1 MNKLAKEGRCLRV
14 AREAF
19 FILTPMK
26 KRLWGDT
33 GFPVSE
39 IGLGCWQLGG
49 DCWGDLEDSKA
60 LGILEASVESGVNF
74 LDTAD
79 VYGAGRSEEL
89 IGKFL
94 RNRTEELFVA
104 TKLGRQ
110 AQVYPDQYTS
120 DNLRACTEASLRR
133 LGVDSLDLTQL
144 HCPPPA
150 IMEEGEVFEIMRK
163 QQADGLIKNW
173 GVSVE
178 SVEEGLLCLE
188 QNGLASLQVIFN
200 VFRRKPAEILLEK
213 AKAKKVAI
221 IVRLPLASGL
231 LSGKLFASST
241 FAENDHR
248 SYNED
253 GEFFNVGE
261 TFAGLG
267 LAKGCELADQ
277 LKAMVPE
284 GMSLAAMALR
294 WILDFD
300 AVSTVIPGASRAE
313 QARDNAIVSD
323 LPSLSNELHDQL
335 KAFYE
340 ESVAQHIRGLY

>member
-1 MNKLAKEGRCLRV
+1 
-14 AREAF
+14 
-19 FILTPMK
+19 MK
-26 KRLWGDT
+26 KRLFGDT
-33 GFPVSE
+33 GFPASD

-49 DCWGDLEDSKA
+49 DCWGDLEDAKA
-60 LGILEASVESGVNF
+60 FGILEASVESGVNF

-94 RNRTEELFVA
+94 GGRSEKLFVA

-110 AQVYPDQYTS
+110 AHVYPNQYTAE
-120 DNLRACTEASLRR
+120 NLRACTEASLAR
-133 LGVDSLDLTQL
+133 LGVETLDLTQL

-150 IMEEGEVFEIMRK
+150 IMEYGEVFQIMRQ

-178 SVEEGLLCLE
+178 SVDEGLLCLE
-188 QNGLASLQVIFN
+188 QDGLASLQVIFN
-200 VFRRKPAEILLEK
+200 VFRRKPAEILFEK

-231 LSGKLFASST
+231 LSGKLSASST

-253 GEFFNVGE
+253 GKFFNVGE

-267 LAKGCELADQ
+267 LAKGCEFADQ
-277 LKAMVPE
+277 LKTMAPE

-300 AVSTVIPGASRAE
+300 AVSTVIPGASRVE
-313 QARDNAIVSD
+313 QARGNAVVSD
-323 LPSLSNELHDQL
+323 LPSLGDELHDQL

-340 ESVAQHIRGLY
+340 DSVAQHIRGIY

>member
-1 MNKLAKEGRCLRV
+1 MNK
-14 AREAF
+14 
-19 FILTPMK
+19 
-26 KRLWGDT
+26 RLFGVT
-33 GFPVSE
+33 SFNASE
-39 IGLGCWQLGG
+39 VGLGCWQLGG
-49 DCWGDLEDSKA
+49 DCWGDVEEEEA
-60 LGILEASVESGVNF
+60 LGILRASVDAGVNF

-89 IGKFL
+89 VGKFL
-94 RNRTEELFVA
+94 RERSENLFVA

-110 AQVYPDQYTS
+110 AHVYPDQYTS
-120 DNLRACTEASLRR
+120 DNLRGCTEASLRR
-133 LGVDSLDLTQL
+133 LGVEALDLTQL

-150 IMEEGEVFEIMRK
+150 IIENGEVFEVMRE
-163 QQADGLIKNW
+163 QVAAGLIKSW

-188 QNGLASLQVIFN
+188 QEGLTSLQVIFN
-200 VFRRKPAEILLEK
+200 VFRRKPLELLFEK
-213 AKAKKVAI
+213 AKAKNVAI

-231 LSGKLFASST
+231 LSGKMSSEST

-248 SYNED
+248 GYNED
-253 GEFFNVGE
+253 GQFFNVGE

-277 LKAMVPE
+277 LIPMVPD
-284 GMSLAAMALR
+284 GMSMAAMALR

-300 AVSTVIPGASRAE
+300 AVSTIIPGASRVE
-313 QARDNAIVSD
+313 QAHDNAAVSD
-323 LPSLSNELHDQL
+323 LPPLSGELHEKL

-340 ESVAQHIRGLY
+340 DSVSSHVRGLY

>member
-1 MNKLAKEGRCLRV
+1 
-14 AREAF
+14 
-19 FILTPMK
+19 MK
-26 KRLWGDT
+26 KRLFGDT
-33 GFPVSE
+33 GFPASD

-49 DCWGDLEDSKA
+49 DCWGDLEDAKA
-60 LGILEASVESGVNF
+60 FDILEASVESGVNF

-94 RNRTEELFVA
+94 RGRSEELFVA

-110 AQVYPDQYTS
+110 AHVYPDQYTAEK
-120 DNLRACTEASLRR
+120 LRACTEASLAR
-133 LGVDSLDLTQL
+133 LGVETLDLTQL

-150 IMEEGEVFEIMRK
+150 ILEDGEVFDIMRQ

-178 SVEEGLLCLE
+178 SVDEGLLCLE
-188 QNGLASLQVIFN
+188 QDGLASLQVIFN
-200 VFRRKPAEILLEK
+200 VFRRKPAEILFEK
-213 AKAKKVAI
+213 AKTKKVAI

-231 LSGKLFASST
+231 LSGKLSASSS

-253 GEFFNVGE
+253 GKFFNVGE

-277 LKAMVPE
+277 LKTMAPE

-300 AVSTVIPGASRAE
+300 AVSTVIPGASRVE
-313 QARDNAIVSD
+313 QARDNAVVSD
-323 LPSLSNELHDQL
+323 LPSLGDELHDQL

-340 ESVAQHIRGLY
+340 DSVAQHIRGIY

>member
-1 MNKLAKEGRCLRV
+1 
-14 AREAF
+14 
-19 FILTPMK
+19 MK
-26 KRLWGDT
+26 KRLFGNT
-33 GFPVSE
+33 GFHASE
-39 IGLGCWQLGG
+39 VGLGCWQLGG
-49 DCWGDLEDSKA
+49 DCWGDLDDSKA
-60 LGILEASVESGVNF
+60 LGILQASVESGVNF

-89 IGKFL
+89 IGEFL
-94 RNRTEELFVA
+94 RKRSEELFVA

-110 AQVYPDQYTS
+110 AHVYPDQYTP

-133 LGVDSLDLTQL
+133 LGVEALDLTQL
-144 HCPPPA
+144 QCPPPA
-150 IMEEGEVFEIMRK
+150 LIQDGEVFEVMRG
-163 QQADGLIKNW
+163 QQAAGLIKNW

-188 QNGLASLQVIFN
+188 QDGLASLQVIFN
-200 VFRRKPAEILLEK
+200 VFRHKPAEVLFEK
-213 AKAKKVAI
+213 AKARKVAI

-231 LSGKLFASST
+231 LAGKMSAAST
-241 FAENDHR
+241 FPENDHR

-253 GEFFNVGE
+253 GQFFNVGE

-277 LKAMVPE
+277 LKTMAPE
-284 GMSLAAMALR
+284 GMNLVAMALR

-300 AVSTVIPGASRAE
+300 AVSTIIPGASRVE
-313 QARDNAIVSD
+313 QAHGNAAVSD
-323 LPSLSNELHDQL
+323 LPPLSDELHEKL

-340 ESVAQHIRGLY
+340 NLVAEHVRGLY

>member
-1 MNKLAKEGRCLRV
+1 
-14 AREAF
+14 
-19 FILTPMK
+19 MK
-26 KRLWGDT
+26 TRLFANSGYHA
-33 GFPVSE
+33 SE

-49 DCWGDLEDSKA
+49 DCWGDVAEGEA
-60 LGILEASVESGVNF
+60 LGILRASVDNGVNF

-94 RNRTEELFVA
+94 RERSEELFVA

-110 AQVYPDQYTS
+110 AHVYPDQYTS
-120 DNLRACTEASLRR
+120 DNLRGCTEASLRR
-133 LGVDSLDLTQL
+133 LGVEALDLTQL

-150 IMEEGEVFEIMRK
+150 LIQNGEVFEVMRE
-163 QQADGLIKNW
+163 QQTAGLIKGW

-178 SVEEGLLCLE
+178 SVEEALLCLE
-188 QNGLASLQVIFN
+188 QDGLTSLQVIFN
-200 VFRRKPAEILLEK
+200 VFRRKPAEVLFEK
-213 AKAKKVAI
+213 AKAKNVAI

-231 LSGKLFASST
+231 LSGKLSTTST

-248 SYNED
+248 NYNED
-253 GEFFNVGE
+253 GQFFNVGE

-277 LKAMVPE
+277 LKPMVPD
-284 GMSLAAMALR
+284 GMNLAAMALR

-300 AVSTVIPGASRAE
+300 AVSTIIPGASRVE
-313 QARDNAIVSD
+313 QARGNAAVSD
-323 LPSLSNELHDQL
+323 LPSLSDELHENL

-340 ESVAQHIRGLY
+340 DSVIENIRGLY